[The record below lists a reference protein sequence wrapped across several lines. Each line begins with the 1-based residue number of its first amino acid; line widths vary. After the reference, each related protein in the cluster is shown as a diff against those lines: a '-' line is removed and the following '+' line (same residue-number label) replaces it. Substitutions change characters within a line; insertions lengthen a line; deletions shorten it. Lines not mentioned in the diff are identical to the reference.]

1 MDLSSGHLYE
11 EKILSK
17 ITAGVFIV
25 LTALFMILFSCQF
38 IGSGYSAFTLIS
50 FSLFLFFL
58 FYSLNYRSLTIFI
71 TSSSV
76 EIKFGIFS
84 RSIGWE
90 SIDECHIDEVSM
102 WRIGGAGI
110 HFTRIRRKWRA
121 MYNFLEY
128 PRIVL
133 TLKQGRIREVVF
145 STRNP
150 ERVLA
155 IVKQGILQQERK

>member
-1 MDLSSGHLYE
+1 
-11 EKILSK
+11 
-17 ITAGVFIV
+17 
-25 LTALFMILFSCQF
+25 
-38 IGSGYSAFTLIS
+38 
-50 FSLFLFFL
+50 
-58 FYSLNYRSLTIFI
+58 
-71 TSSSV
+71 
-76 EIKFGIFS
+76 
-84 RSIGWE
+84 
-90 SIDECHIDEVSM
+90 
-102 WRIGGAGI
+102 
-110 HFTRIRRKWRA
+110 